1 LKRKAAPLNIM
12 EENLLSNILY
22 STEVTNEQNRA
33 LLVLLSK
40 QTALLVEIS
49 QGLKEI
55 SAKLVTAKST
65 DVNQMPS

>member
-1 LKRKAAPLNIM
+1 M
-12 EENLLSNILY
+12 EQNLLSNILY

-55 SAKLVTAKST
+55 SAKLV
-65 DVNQMPS
+65 VNPDIGGIQVFSMPR

>member
-1 LKRKAAPLNIM
+1 M
-12 EENLLSNILY
+12 EQNLLSNILY

-55 SAKLVTAKST
+55 SAKIVSAKST
-65 DVNQMPS
+65 DVNQMTS